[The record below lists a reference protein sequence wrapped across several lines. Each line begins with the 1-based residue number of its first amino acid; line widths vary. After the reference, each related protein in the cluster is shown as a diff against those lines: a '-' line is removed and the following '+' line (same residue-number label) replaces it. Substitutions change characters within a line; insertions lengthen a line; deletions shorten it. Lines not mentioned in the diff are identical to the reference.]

1 MGTAI
6 QWLRSL
12 LFIVQMY
19 LMMPL
24 MALVFVPLAL
34 FDRRAVYGFIKTYA
48 RYVRWTLGWITG
60 LKTEVRGTVPTGE
73 IMIASKHQS
82 FLDVVMIVSVAWH
95 PRFIIKRELHRLPIF
110 RFFGSRMGN
119 VPVRRG
125 DRGKA
130 ISKMKADVQSGASLP
145 GQLVIYP
152 QGTRIA
158 PGVAAPYKIGTG
170 LLYEQTGQAC
180 APVATNVGVFWPKH
194 GIMRKPGVAVL
205 EFLPTIGPGQ
215 DRVKFMEILEDDIE
229 TNSNRLMAEAG
240 FMLEKSDEVH

>member
-1 MGTAI
+1 MGYAF

-12 LFIVQMY
+12 IFIIQMY

-24 MALVFVPLAL
+24 MALVFVPAAL
-34 FDRRAVYGFIKTYA
+34 FSRTAVYTFVRTYA
-48 RYVRWTLGWITG
+48 RYVRWSLGWITG
-60 LKTEVRGTVPTGE
+60 LKTEIRGE
-73 IMIASKHQS
+73 IPQGELMIASKHQS

-110 RFFGSRMGN
+110 RFFGGRMGN

-130 ISKMKADVQSGASLP
+130 ISKMKADVDSGASLP

-158 PGVAAPYKIGTG
+158 PGVVSPYKIGTG
-170 LLYEQTGQAC
+170 LLYEQTGQVC
-180 APVATNVGVFWPKH
+180 APAATNVGLFWPKH

-205 EFLPTIGPGQ
+205 EFLPRIESGQ
-215 DRVKFMEILEDDIE
+215 DRVKFMKVLEEVIE
-229 TNSNRLMAEAG
+229 TGSNRLMAEAG
-240 FMLEKSDEVH
+240 FVAGAPDENH